1 MKIIT
6 KLAAAAVVCAPSLV
20 SAEMLVATNPDT
32 LVQFF
37 VEEGA
42 DVESTVDNAGDPKLK
57 VEYYGSDFVL
67 YFYDCTDNS
76 DCKSIQFF
84 SGYKTEGSVR
94 KSKVNE
100 WNAENRYSR
109 AYISDSGSARI
120 EHDLYLG
127 NAGIDADDF
136 AALVSKWTSAQGEF
150 EEFIDW

>member
-1 MKIIT
+1 MNTIA
-6 KLAAAAVVCAPSLV
+6 KLVAAAAVAFPSLA

-32 LVQFF
+32 LVEFF

-57 VEYYGSDFVL
+57 IDYYGSDFVL
-67 YFYDCTDNS
+67 YFYDCDDNV

-100 WNAENRYSR
+100 WNAENRFAR

-127 NAGIDADDF
+127 NTGIDADDF
-136 AALVSKWTSAQGEF
+136 AALVAKWTTAEGEF

>member
-1 MKIIT
+1 MNIFT
-6 KLAAAAVVCAPSLV
+6 KLAAAAALTLPTLA
-20 SAEMLVATNPDT
+20 SAETLVATNPDT

-94 KSKVNE
+94 KSKVNT

-136 AALVSKWTSAQGEF
+136 AALVSKWTSAQSEF

>member
-1 MKIIT
+1 MNVIVKFAT
-6 KLAAAAVVCAPSLV
+6 AAVFSLPSLA
-20 SAEMLVATNPDT
+20 SAQMLVASNPDT
-32 LVQFF
+32 LVEFF

-67 YFYDCTDNS
+67 YFYDCTDNA

-94 KSKVNE
+94 KSKVND
-100 WNAENRYSR
+100 WNSENRFAR
-109 AYISDSGSARI
+109 AYISESGSARI

-136 AALVSKWTSAQGEF
+136 AALVSKWTKAEGEF

>member
-1 MKIIT
+1 MNVIM
-6 KLAAAAVVCAPSLV
+6 KLAAAAALTLPTLA

-57 VEYYGSDFVL
+57 VEYYGTDFVL

-94 KSKVNE
+94 KAKVNT
-100 WNAENRYSR
+100 WNAENRFSR

-120 EHDLYLG
+120 EHDLFLG

-150 EEFIDW
+150 EAFIDW

>member
-1 MKIIT
+1 MNVIM
-6 KLAAAAVVCAPSLV
+6 KLAAAAALTLPTLA

-57 VEYYGSDFVL
+57 VEYYGTDFVL

-94 KSKVNE
+94 KAKVNT
-100 WNAENRYSR
+100 WNAENRFSR

-120 EHDLYLG
+120 EHDLHLG

-136 AALVSKWTSAQGEF
+136 ATLVSKWTSAQGEF
-150 EEFIDW
+150 EAFIDW

>member
-1 MKIIT
+1 MNIIT
-6 KLAAAAVVCAPSLV
+6 KLAAVAAISLPSLAA
-20 SAEMLVATNPDT
+20 AEMLVATDPDT
-32 LVQFF
+32 LVEFF

-42 DVESTVDNAGDPKLK
+42 DVERTVDNAGDPKLK

-67 YFYDCTDNS
+67 YFYDCTDNT

-100 WNAENRYSR
+100 WNAENRFSR

-127 NAGIDADDF
+127 NSGIDADDF
-136 AALVSKWTSAQGEF
+136 AALVAKWTSAEGEF

>member
-1 MKIIT
+1 MKIIA
-6 KLAAAAVVCAPSLV
+6 KLAAAAVIFLPSLA

-57 VEYYGSDFVL
+57 IDYYGTDFVL
-67 YFYDCTDNS
+67 YFYDCSDNT
-76 DCKSIQFF
+76 DCKSVQFF

-94 KSKVNE
+94 KSKMNT
-100 WNAENRYSR
+100 WNADNRFAR
-109 AYISDSGSARI
+109 AYISESGSARI

-136 AALVSKWTSAQGEF
+136 AALTSKWTKAQNEF
-150 EEFIDW
+150 EDFIDW